1 MSPPVWDISQ
11 SPMFTHLERACSV
24 EFLPSVPEVPVN
36 PSPPSSVELPT
47 KPHCEVKMTSQLSED
62 SVTKSLEYDSSHPH
76 SVSG

>member
-36 PSPPSSVELPT
+36 PSSPTSVDLPT
-47 KPHCEVKMTSQLSED
+47 KPHYDSMMASQLS
-62 SVTKSLEYDSSHPH
+62 VGGAIGSLDYDSSHPH
-76 SVSG
+76 AVAG